1 MLQIINGMHSFVS
14 QTDEG
19 ITIDQAAGGIW
30 QTKLPHRLAAIPN
43 DKHCGRHFT
52 KRVHYWGCKQ
62 DLKVGRKCLL
72 LLLLLDRG
80 ASRRPKPLLQ
90 ERSHAANDEL
100 PSCTRQLFF
109 YNILALYEPH
119 HIIFWSVYC
128 ICQPTGSIFSIS
140 CRSRIWPQLS
150 AESFLWSVCCLI
162 TSSASSSRYFWN

>member
-14 QTDEG
+14 QTDGG

-62 DLKVGRKCLL
+62 DLKAGRKCLF

-90 ERSHAANDEL
+90 ERSHTANDEL

-119 HIIFWSVYC
+119 HVIFWSVYC
-128 ICQPTGSIFSIS
+128 IWQPTGSIFSIS

-162 TSSASSSRYFWN
+162 TS